1 MPDDAIFFLIFHRKR
16 VFFQIFN
23 FYLTPRDSLKC
34 VAQADSNFYERQNE
48 RTIKTRAQLNSE
60 AQIEMIL
67 YHFSVSSLSR
77 FALLVAR
84 NLDIDLEVNFDLFME
99 IKS

>member
-1 MPDDAIFFLIFHRKR
+1 MPDDATFFLIFHRKR

-34 VAQADSNFYERQNE
+34 VAQADSNFYGQKE